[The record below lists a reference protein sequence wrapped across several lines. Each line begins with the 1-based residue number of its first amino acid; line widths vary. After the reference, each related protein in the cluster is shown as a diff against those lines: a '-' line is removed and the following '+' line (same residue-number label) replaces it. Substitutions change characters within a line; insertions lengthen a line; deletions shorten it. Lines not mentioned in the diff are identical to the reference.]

1 MIIRI
6 HLASE
11 VAHHTLGELW
21 DLLVLDV
28 WTLGALWSMKELRGS
43 LKFLSKDIGPVLR
56 LIHILSWWNVWS
68 KQLSDS
74 LLAFVIA
81 LNPLHLLL
89 MERDVP
95 DSANV
100 IESLWLAH
108 SALVLEG

>member
-1 MIIRI
+1 MVIRI

-11 VAHHTLGELW
+11 VERHTLGELW
-21 DLLVLDV
+21 HLLVLDV
-28 WTLGALWSMKELRGS
+28 WTLGALWYMKELRGS
-43 LKFLSKDIGPVLR
+43 WKSLSKDIGPVLR

-68 KQLSDS
+68 KQLSNS

-89 MERDVP
+89 LERDLP

-100 IESLWLAH
+100 IERLWLTDC
-108 SALVLEG
+108 ALVLEG